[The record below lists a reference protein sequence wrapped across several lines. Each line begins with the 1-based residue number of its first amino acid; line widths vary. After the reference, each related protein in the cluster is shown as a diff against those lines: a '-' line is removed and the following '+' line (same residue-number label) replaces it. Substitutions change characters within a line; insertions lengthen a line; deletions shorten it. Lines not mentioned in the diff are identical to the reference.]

1 MTERRDCL
9 LVDFGG
15 VLTTNVFSS
24 FAAFCTSHGLSADAV
39 LLRFRDDEAVRTLLV
54 ELETGRMAEAEFE
67 SRFGELLGVEADGLI
82 DRLFAEMLPDEAM
95 IAAVA
100 AARGAGVRTGLIS
113 NSWTRR
119 HYDEQLL
126 SELFD
131 ALVIS
136 GEVGIRKPDPGIYEL
151 ALERVGRPARRC
163 VFVDDLPGN
172 LKPARELGMATVHHR
187 AAETTLPELE
197 ELLGIPLPN
206 QDEKR

>member
-9 LVDFGG
+9 LIDFAG

-24 FAAFCTSHGLSADAV
+24 FSAFCDTEGLDADA
-39 LLRFRDDEAVRTLLV
+39 LLTSFRDDPVARHLLV
-54 ELETGRMAEAEFE
+54 EIECGRIEEAEFE
-67 SRFGELLGVEADGLI
+67 TRFGDLLGVAADGLI
-82 DRLFAEMLPDEAM
+82 DRLFALMQPDETM
-95 IAAVA
+95 TAAVA
-100 AARGAGVRTGLIS
+100 HARGAGVRTALIS

-119 HYDEQLL
+119 HYDQRLL

-131 ALVIS
+131 AVVLS

-151 ALERVGRPARRC
+151 ALERVGRPAERC

-172 LKPARELGMATVHHR
+172 LKPARALGMATVHHR
-187 AAETTLPELE
+187 AAESTLPELE

-206 QDEKR
+206 RDEKR